1 MSRKLVKSRRSWQGK
16 SSRAGFTLLEL
27 LVVIAVMAI
36 LLAILFPSFRKAR
49 EDARRTVCL
58 AHLKHIG
65 LGLVSYANSHRDLGP
80 RVTSLMAPTIPPPAG
95 YTAPRSLLSRPNL
108 LANLGLLWSQSV
120 PDPKLFFCPSQKQF
134 YFSSDLAKLRDDWV
148 AGSYAYAVHV
158 RAEQSPKLANLR
170 HLAMVSDDF
179 TAAYGEDGIGK
190 YSHKTAYNVLYTDGS
205 ASRYPDPDE
214 SIWKRRVYWDN
225 ETDDY
230 YYDSYYDA
238 TGTIVKEPPPGK
250 RYADVFRVWRSFCY
264 SRPDPF

>member
-1 MSRKLVKSRRSWQGK
+1 LRRGVHGTSC
-16 SSRAGFTLLEL
+16 RAGFTLLEL

-65 LGLVSYANSHRDLGP
+65 LGLVSYANSHRDVGP
-80 RVTSLMAPTIPPPAG
+80 RVTSPMGPPTPPPAA
-95 YTAPRSLLSRPNL
+95 YTAPRILLSRPGQ

-120 PDPKLFFCPSQKQF
+120 SDPALFSCPSQKRF
-134 YFSSDLAKLRDDWV
+134 YFNSDLAKLRDDWV

-158 RAEQSPKLANLR
+158 PAEQSPKLANLR

-179 TAAYGEDGIGK
+179 TAVYGEQGIGK
-190 YSHKTAYNVLYTDGS
+190 HSHKTAYNVLYIDGS
-205 ASRYPDPDE
+205 AARYPDPDE

-230 YYDSYYDA
+230 DYDSYYDA
-238 TGTIVKEPPPGK
+238 TGTVVKEPPSNK
-250 RYADVFRVWRSFCY
+250 RYADIFRVWRSFCY